1 MRNKFKDYAW
11 MTVGALLMGLGVY
24 FFEFPNHFST
34 GGVTGISILLAEVFP
49 AVSPGL
55 FMLVINVLLLIIGFI
70 IIGRDFGFKTV
81 YCSLL
86 ISGVSYVLE
95 FIYPLTGPLTNDT
108 LLELVF
114 AVFLPGVGAA
124 IMFNVSASSGGTDIV
139 AMIIK
144 KYTKL
149 NISKALFMAD
159 IVVVCLSAFV
169 FNVQVWFYCVVGF
182 LCRVLVVDNVIE
194 SMNTSKYF
202 TIITTRA
209 KEIADYITVDLDQGA
224 TMSNAYTGVYTGE
237 QKTVILTVVR
247 RRNAVLLRHR
257 IKEIDTAAFVIINN
271 SMDIIGNGFREIV

>member
-1 MRNKFKDYAW
+1 MKKNLKDFAL
-11 MTVGALLMGLGVY
+11 MTLGAVLMGLGVY

-55 FMLVINVLLLIIGFI
+55 FMLVINVALLIIGFM

-86 ISGVSYVLE
+86 ISGVSYILE
-95 FIYPLTGPLTNDT
+95 FIYPMTGPLTNDT

-144 KYTKL
+144 KYAKI

-169 FNVQVWFYCVVGF
+169 FNIQVWFYCVVGF

-202 TIITTRA
+202 TIITTKA
-209 KEIADYITVDLDQGA
+209 KEIADYITADLDQGA

-247 RRNAVLLRHR
+247 RRNAVLLRHH
-257 IKEIDTAAFVIINN
+257 IKEIDPDAFVIINN
-271 SMDIIGNGFREIV
+271 SMDIIGNGFREII

>member
-1 MRNKFKDYAW
+1 MLAC
-11 MTVGALLMGLGVY
+11 LMGATLI
-24 FFEFPNHFST
+24 
-34 GGVTGISILLAEVFP
+34 GIGC
-49 AVSPGL
+49 GL
-55 FMLVINVLLLIIGFI
+55 VVRNQA
-70 IIGRDFGFKTV
+70 T
-81 YCSLL
+81 
-86 ISGVSYVLE
+86 
-95 FIYPLTGPLTNDT
+95 T
-108 LLELVF
+108 
-114 AVFLPGVGAA
+114 
-124 IMFNVSASSGGTDIV
+124 GGTDIV

-144 KYTKL
+144 KYAKI

-202 TIITTRA
+202 TIITSRA
-209 KEIADYITVDLDQGA
+209 KEIADYITIDLDQGA

-247 RRNAVLLRHR
+247 RRNAVALRHR
-257 IKEIDTAAFVIINN
+257 IKEIDPDAFVIINN

>member
-1 MRNKFKDYAW
+1 MKKNFKDYAW

-24 FFEFPNHFST
+24 FFEFPNNFST
-34 GGVTGISILLAEVFP
+34 GGVTGISILLAELFP
-49 AVSPGL
+49 AVSAGL
-55 FMLVINVLLLIIGFI
+55 FMLIINVALLIIGFM

-95 FIYPLTGPLTNDT
+95 FIYPMSAPLTSDT

-144 KYTKL
+144 KYAKI

-169 FNVQVWFYCVVGF
+169 FNVQTWFYCLVGF
-182 LCRVLVVDNVIE
+182 FCRVLVVDNVIE

-202 TIITTRA
+202 TIITSRA

-247 RRNAVLLRHR
+247 RRNAVALRHR
-257 IKEIDTAAFVIINN
+257 IKELDPDAFVIINN

>member
-1 MRNKFKDYAW
+1 MKRILKDYAL
-11 MTVGALLMGLGVY
+11 MTFGALLMGLGVY

-34 GGVTGISILLAEVFP
+34 GGVTGISILLGEIFP
-49 AVSPGL
+49 TVSPGL
-55 FMLVINVLLLIIGFI
+55 FMLVINVALLIIGFM

-86 ISGVSYVLE
+86 ISGVSYALE
-95 FIYPLTGPLTNDT
+95 FIYPMTGPLTNDT

-144 KYTKL
+144 KYAKI

-202 TIITTRA
+202 TIITSRA
-209 KEIADYITVDLDQGA
+209 KEIADYITIDLDQGA
-224 TMSNAYTGVYTGE
+224 TMSDAYTGVYTGE

-247 RRNAVLLRHR
+247 RRNAVLLRHH
-257 IKEIDTAAFVIINN
+257 IKEIDPDAFVIINN
-271 SMDIIGNGFREIV
+271 SMDIIGNGFREII

>member
-1 MRNKFKDYAW
+1 MKKNFKDYVW

-49 AVSPGL
+49 SISAGL
-55 FMLVINVLLLIIGFI
+55 FMLVINVALLIIGFI

-95 FIYPLTGPLTNDT
+95 FIYPMSAPLTNDT

-144 KYTKL
+144 KYAKI

-202 TIITTRA
+202 TIITSRA
-209 KEIADYITVDLDQGA
+209 KEIADYITIDLDQGA

-237 QKTVILTVVR
+237 QKTDIQTVVR
-247 RRNAVLLRHR
+247 RRNAVALRHR
-257 IKEIDTAAFVIINN
+257 IKEIDPDAFVIINN

>member
-1 MRNKFKDYAW
+1 
-11 MTVGALLMGLGVY
+11 MTLGAILMGLGVY

-34 GGVTGISILLAEVFP
+34 GGVTGISILLAEIFP

-55 FMLVINVLLLIIGFI
+55 FMLIINVLLLVVGFI
-70 IIGRDFGFKTV
+70 IIGHDFGFKTV

-86 ISGVSYVLE
+86 ISGISYVLE
-95 FIYPLTGPLTNDT
+95 FIYPMTGTLTDDT

-144 KYTKL
+144 KYAKI

-159 IVVVCLSAFV
+159 IAVVTLSAFV

-202 TIITTRA
+202 TIITTKA
-209 KEIADYITVDLDQGA
+209 KEITEYITVDLDQGA
-224 TMSNAYTGVYTGE
+224 TMSSSYTGVYTGE

-247 RRNAVLLRHR
+247 RRNAVLLRQH
-257 IKEIDTAAFVIINN
+257 IKEIDPDAFVIINN

>member
-1 MRNKFKDYAW
+1 MKNNFKDYVW

-34 GGVTGISILLAEVFP
+34 GDVTGISILLAEVFP
-49 AVSPGL
+49 SISAGL
-55 FMLVINVLLLIIGFI
+55 FMLVINVALLIIGFI

-95 FIYPLTGPLTNDT
+95 FIYPMSAPLTNDT

-144 KYTKL
+144 KYAKI

-202 TIITTRA
+202 TIITSRA
-209 KEIADYITVDLDQGA
+209 KEIADYITIDLDQGA

-247 RRNAVLLRHR
+247 RRNAVALRHR
-257 IKEIDTAAFVIINN
+257 IKEIDPDAFVIINN

>member
-1 MRNKFKDYAW
+1 MKNSFKDYVW

-49 AVSPGL
+49 SISAGL
-55 FMLVINVLLLIIGFI
+55 FMLVINVALLIIGFI

-95 FIYPLTGPLTNDT
+95 FIYPMSAPLTNDT

-144 KYTKL
+144 KYAKI

-202 TIITTRA
+202 TIITSRA
-209 KEIADYITVDLDQGA
+209 KEIADYITIDLDQGG
-224 TMSNAYTGVYTGE
+224 NHVE
-237 QKTVILTVVR
+237 RIHR
-247 RRNAVLLRHR
+247 RLYGRAEDGYSDRGSPPQRRSASPSHKGDR
-257 IKEIDTAAFVIINN
+257 PRR
-271 SMDIIGNGFREIV
+271 FRYHK

>member
-1 MRNKFKDYAW
+1 MKNSFKDYVW

-49 AVSPGL
+49 SISAGL
-55 FMLVINVLLLIIGFI
+55 FMLVINVALLIIGFI

-95 FIYPLTGPLTNDT
+95 FIYPMSAPLTNDT

-144 KYTKL
+144 KYAKI

-202 TIITTRA
+202 TIITSRA
-209 KEIADYITVDLDQGA
+209 KEIADYITIDLDQGA

-247 RRNAVLLRHR
+247 RRNAVALRHR
-257 IKEIDTAAFVIINN
+257 IKEIDPDAFVIINN

>member
-139 AMIIK
+139 ALILK
-144 KYTKL
+144 KYTSL
-149 NISKALFMAD
+149 NVGQALLASD
-159 IVVVCLSAFV
+159 FV
-169 FNVQVWFYCVVGF
+169 IAASTFFVYDVKTGLFSLLGLFAKVF
-182 LCRVLVVDNVIE
+182 VVDDILDSIN
-194 SMNTSKYF
+194 MCKAF
-202 TIITTRA
+202 TIITT
-209 KEIADYITVDLDQGA
+209 KPDEIDNYIMTELRHGA
-224 TMSNAYTGVYTGE
+224 TTYGASGAYTGEGR
-237 QKTVILTVVR
+237 TVILTVCR
-247 RRNAVLLRHR
+247 RAEAIRLRKR
-257 IKEIDTAAFVIINN
+257 VKEIDPHSFIIITKT
-271 SMDIIGNGFREIV
+271 SEIMGKGFRDNTN

>member
-1 MRNKFKDYAW
+1 MKKDIKDYAW
-11 MTVGALLMGLGVY
+11 MTIGALLMGLGVY

-34 GGVTGISILLAEVFP
+34 GGVTGIAILLAEVFP
-49 AVSPGL
+49 VVSPGL
-55 FMLVINVLLLIIGFI
+55 FMLVINVFLLIIGFI

-86 ISGVSYVLE
+86 ISGVTYVLE
-95 FIYPLTGPLTNDT
+95 FIYPLSAPLTNDT

-144 KYTKL
+144 KYARI

-169 FNVQVWFYCVVGF
+169 FNIQVWFYCLVGF

-202 TIITTRA
+202 TIITTKG
-209 KEIADYITVDLDQGA
+209 KEIADYITIDLDQGA

-247 RRNAVLLRHR
+247 RRNAVALRHH
-257 IKEIDTAAFVIINN
+257 IKEIDPDAFVIINN
-271 SMDIIGNGFREIV
+271 SMDIIGNGFREVV

>member
-1 MRNKFKDYAW
+1 MKNNFKDYVW
-11 MTVGALLMGLGVY
+11 MTVGAVLMGLGVY

-49 AVSPGL
+49 SISAGL
-55 FMLVINVLLLIIGFI
+55 FMLVINVALLIIGFI

-95 FIYPLTGPLTNDT
+95 FIYPMSAPLTNDT

-144 KYTKL
+144 KYAKI

-202 TIITTRA
+202 TIITSRA
-209 KEIADYITVDLDQGA
+209 KEIADYITIDLDQGA

-247 RRNAVLLRHR
+247 RRNAVALRHR
-257 IKEIDTAAFVIINN
+257 IKEIDPDAFVIINN

>member
-1 MRNKFKDYAW
+1 MKNNFKDYVW

-49 AVSPGL
+49 SISAGL
-55 FMLVINVLLLIIGFI
+55 FMLVINVALLIIGFI

-95 FIYPLTGPLTNDT
+95 FIYPMSAPLTNDT

-144 KYTKL
+144 KYAKI

-202 TIITTRA
+202 TIITSRA
-209 KEIADYITVDLDQGA
+209 KEIADYITIDLDQGA

-247 RRNAVLLRHR
+247 RRNAVALRHR
-257 IKEIDTAAFVIINN
+257 IKEIDPDAFVIINN